1 MRMAGHLGKPT
12 GAVQNL
18 RVARI
23 DQENNLLFRARSG
36 ARSRGRLS
44 DCREIRAVNMATVE
58 IKNLKNE
65 VVGNLDLA
73 DAVFA
78 GPINEGLMH
87 LAVKQY
93 RASLRAGTHKTKTRA
108 EVSGSGKKPWKQKG
122 TGRARVG
129 EIRNPLWRKGGI
141 VMGPQPRDYTAPLPR
156 KMFRAALKS
165 ALAVKL
171 RDKQLSVVDAFTLE
185 SHKTKA
191 FRKRCEAWFRPQ
203 DLLVDHQENPNLWL
217 ARGI

>member
-1 MRMAGHLGKPT
+1 
-12 GAVQNL
+12 
-18 RVARI
+18 
-23 DQENNLLFRARSG
+23 
-36 ARSRGRLS
+36 
-44 DCREIRAVNMATVE
+44 MATVE

-65 VVGNLDLA
+65 VVGKLDLA

-129 EIRNPLWRKGGI
+129 EIRNPLWRKGGT
-141 VMGPQPRDYTAPLPR
+141 VMGPQPRDYTAPLPK

-165 ALAVKL
+165 ALSLKL
-171 RDKQLSVVDAFTLE
+171 KEKQLNVVDAFTLAD
-185 SHKTKA
+185 HKTKA
-191 FRKRCEAWFRPQ
+191 FSQVLTKLGFDRKV
-203 DLLVDHQENPNLWL
+203 LLVDHEENTNLWL
-217 ARGI
+217 AARNLTEVQLLPNLQLTPYHVLNARHVVFTKAAIQALQEVLSK